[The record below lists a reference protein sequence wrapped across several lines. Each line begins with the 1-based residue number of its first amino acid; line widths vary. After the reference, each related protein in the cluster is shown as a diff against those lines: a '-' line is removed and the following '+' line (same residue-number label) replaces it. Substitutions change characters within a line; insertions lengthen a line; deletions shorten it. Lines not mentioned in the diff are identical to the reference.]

1 MSLFVS
7 SAVCFPGEEPEEQPE
22 KKGFFAKI
30 RDGLRKTKD
39 AMMSRM
45 QQVLNGFTKIDDD
58 LFDEL
63 EETMITSDLG
73 PETSVEICETLRKRV
88 KEIMPMISWGSW
100 A

>member
-1 MSLFVS
+1 
-7 SAVCFPGEEPEEQPE
+7 
-22 KKGFFAKI
+22 
-30 RDGLRKTKD
+30 
-39 AMMSRM
+39 MSRM

-73 PETSVEICETLRKRV
+73 PETSVEICETLAQACERAWRK
-88 KEIMPMISWGSW
+88 GSPGDHG